1 MTFQEFLASPNG
13 NILLQPLTT
22 AYPNCMKFL
31 QAKYKNYECL
41 YASDIMVNQLA
52 SLFLEYSNILS
63 NIEDALKIRETNKN
77 TIDNLGETNKRLK
90 EVVYTSEGSDTT
102 NYVGYEVVGEYEK
115 KNDTLS
121 TNNNTNDKWNTYNFL
136 SAITRLEVEGKKLGW
151 NKFEKQFIKLFITIY
166 PVIL

>member
-22 AYPNCMKFL
+22 AYPQCMTYL
-31 QAKYKNYECL
+31 QGKYKNYECL
-41 YASDIMVNQLA
+41 YPSDIMVNQLA
-52 SLFLEYSNILS
+52 SLFLEYTNILS
-63 NIEDALKIRETNKN
+63 NIEDALLIRATNKN

-90 EVVYTSEGSDTT
+90 EVVYRSEGSDTT

-136 SAITRLEVEGKKLGW
+136 SACFRFGNG
-151 NKFEKQFIKLFITIY
+151 FICLIVLKCLKMS
-166 PVIL
+166 